1 MCTISSLWFKEK
13 YDMIGISDFLF
24 GAMENWGLVTYRE
37 SRILVD
43 PVTSSSS
50 AKVTINNFRLRFG
63 LVNSINT
70 MQD

>member
-1 MCTISSLWFKEK
+1 
-13 YDMIGISDFLF
+13 MIGISDFLF

-70 MQD
+70 M